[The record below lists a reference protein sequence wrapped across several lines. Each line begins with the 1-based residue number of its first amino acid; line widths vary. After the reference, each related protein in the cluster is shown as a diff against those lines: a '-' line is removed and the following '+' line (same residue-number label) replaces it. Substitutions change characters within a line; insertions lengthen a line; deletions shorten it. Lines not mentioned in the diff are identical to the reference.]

1 MHEYRTKKED
11 AFDNDLEVLI
21 DCFGV
26 DYLGN
31 FFKRSVTIYLSNHH
45 SIQPILERWNWLGR
59 GFRMIEG
66 SFAPIHHYKLNKIS
80 VKGL

>member
-11 AFDNDLEVLI
+11 AFDYDLEVLI

-31 FFKRSVTIYLSNHH
+31 FFKRSLTIYTMTRYIN
-45 SIQPILERWNWLGR
+45 PILERWNLFGHSYK
-59 GFRMIEG
+59 MIEG

-80 VKGL
+80 AKGL